1 MDISST
7 DQDEDLVQNE
17 ENQLVSSSALNDG
30 NELGEVSMETATG
43 EQSKEKQVEEGIHR
57 NKIPE
62 AYIEELTKAS
72 ANLRTGSTLADFYK
86 DLEQYTPAIP
96 DSVAIYYMKKNGIA
110 SPDPRVVR
118 LFSLA
123 TQKFISDIC
132 LDAMQQARIKGLGQ
146 VRKGTRNAKY
156 CLTSE
161 LLLPILEEY
170 GIKVDK
176 PPYYS

>member
-1 MDISST
+1 MENAT
-7 DQDEDLVQNE
+7 NE
-17 ENQLVSSSALNDG
+17 QTEERQ
-30 NELGEVSMETATG
+30 T
-43 EQSKEKQVEEGIHR
+43 EEGIHR

-96 DSVAIYYMKKNGIA
+96 DAVALYYMKKNGIT

-132 LDAMQQARIKGLGQ
+132 LDAMQQ
-146 VRKGTRNAKY
+146 VRKRGQ
-156 CLTSE
+156 
-161 LLLPILEEY
+161 P
-170 GIKVDK
+170 
-176 PPYYS
+176 